1 MKKPITERLADAA
14 VCAYAAF
21 VACLLAYGAVTLFR
35 HYVLNDGRC
44 SPEVEA
50 ARAAV
55 RAEVAREL
63 EKTAPEQAARLAAWR
78 EDR

>member
-1 MKKPITERLADAA
+1 MKKPISRRLADAA
-14 VCAYAAF
+14 VCAYAALVLCWIAF
-21 VACLLAYGAVTLFR
+21 VAATLFR
-35 HYVLNDGRC
+35 HYALNGGRA

-63 EKTAPEQAARLAAWR
+63 ADPEQAARLAAWNEAR
-78 EDR
+78 